1 MPSLPRRHRAS
12 DPHLVA
18 RIRSEVRRVL
28 AVLDDA
34 AVSGNLAR
42 LAQAF
47 SGDAL
52 AELRAR
58 FTAYQSAGIQVSP
71 FRESLHLEISEV
83 TGQSRATVRLRYR
96 DRTSFLTAES
106 APSTANEAVLLRMVL
121 DGSSE
126 PWRVSSIAEE

>member
-1 MPSLPRRHRAS
+1 MPSLPRRHRS
-12 DPHLVA
+12 TDPRLVE

-28 AVLDDA
+28 TVLDEA
-34 AVSGNLAR
+34 ALSGNVAR
-42 LAQAF
+42 LGQAF

-58 FTAYQSAGIQVSP
+58 FTAYQAAGIQVSP

-83 TGQSRATVRLRYR
+83 SAQSRATVRLRYR

-106 APSTANEAVLLRMVL
+106 APSTANEPVLLRMVL
-121 DGSSE
+121 DGSIE
-126 PWRVSSIAEE
+126 PWRVTSIAEE